1 MKAQYKL
8 VRMPNP
14 NKGEGE
20 EAAEKQPLHA
30 RLVSCGTM
38 RTKELVERVSEGSSF
53 TPAVLRGCLQALRDH
68 MLYYLEMGYNVE
80 LEGFGTFSLS
90 LHSKPVM
97 DKKKIRAEGITV
109 DGLNFRPCKELKRKL
124 IYIKVERSERV
135 ESDPTY
141 LSKEECERR
150 VFTYLEK
157 HSYLTQQIYISLC
170 QSSRTKASQDL
181 NRLVADGRLTCS
193 HFGRNKLYKKPKA

>member
-1 MKAQYKL
+1 
-8 VRMPNP
+8 MPNP
-14 NKGEGE
+14 NKGE

-30 RLVSCGTM
+30 RLVSCGTL
-38 RTKELVERVSEGSSF
+38 RTKELVERVGEVSSF

-68 MLYYLEMGYNVE
+68 MLNYLEMGYNVE

-124 IYIKVERSERV
+124 STIKV
-135 ESDPTY
+135 
-141 LSKEECERR
+141 
-150 VFTYLEK
+150 
-157 HSYLTQQIYISLC
+157 
-170 QSSRTKASQDL
+170 
-181 NRLVADGRLTCS
+181 
-193 HFGRNKLYKKPKA
+193 

>member
-20 EAAEKQPLHA
+20 AQKQPLHA
-30 RLVSCGTM
+30 RLVSCGTL
-38 RTKELVERVSEGSSF
+38 RTKELVERISVASSF
-53 TPAVLRGCLQALRDH
+53 TPGDLRGCLQALRDN
-68 MLYYLEMGYNVE
+68 MLSYLEMGYNVE

-124 IYIKVERSERV
+124 STIKVERSDRV

-141 LSKEECERR
+141 LSKEECEQR
-150 VFTYLEK
+150 VFSYLEQ
-157 HSYLTQQIYISLC
+157 HSNLTQQIYISLC
-170 QSSRTKASQDL
+170 HCSRAKASQDL
-181 NRLVADGRLTCS
+181 NRLVAEGRLVYSCV
-193 HFGRNKLYKKPKA
+193 GRNKLYKQPKE

>member
-14 NKGEGE
+14 NKGE

-38 RTKELVERVSEGSSF
+38 HTKELVERVGEASSF

-68 MLYYLEMGYNVE
+68 MLNYLEMGYNVE

-97 DKKKIRAEGITV
+97 DKKKIRAEGIKV

-124 IYIKVERSERV
+124 SSIQVERSDRV

-141 LSKEECERR
+141 FSKEECERR
-150 VFTYLEK
+150 VFTYLEN
-157 HSYLTQQIYISLC
+157 HSYLTQQIYINLC
-170 QSSRTKASQDL
+170 HCSRTKASQDL
-181 NRLVADGRLTCS
+181 NRLVAEGQLICS
-193 HFGRNKLYKKPKA
+193 HFGRNKLYKKPKN

>member
-14 NKGEGE
+14 HKDEK
-20 EAAEKQPLHA
+20 EAQKQPLHA
-30 RLVSCGTM
+30 RLVSCGTL
-38 RTKELVERVSEGSSF
+38 RTKELVERASEASSF
-53 TPAVLRGCLQALRDH
+53 TPGDLRGCLQSLRDT
-68 MLYYLEMGYNVE
+68 MLNYLELGYNVE

-97 DKKKIRAEGITV
+97 EKNKIRAEGITV

-124 IYIKVERSERV
+124 STIKVERSDRV

-141 LSKEECERR
+141 LSQEECERS
-150 VFTYLEK
+150 VFAYLEK

-170 QSSRTKASQDL
+170 HCSWAKASQDL
-181 NRLVADGRLTCS
+181 NRLVAEGRLICS
-193 HFGRNKLYKKPKA
+193 HFGRNKLYKKPKE

>member
-14 NKGEGE
+14 NKGE

-38 RTKELVERVSEGSSF
+38 HTK
-53 TPAVLRGCLQALRDH
+53 
-68 MLYYLEMGYNVE
+68 E

-97 DKKKIRAEGITV
+97 DKKKIRAEGIKV

-124 IYIKVERSERV
+124 SSIQVERSDRV

-150 VFTYLEK
+150 VFTYLEN
-157 HSYLTQQIYISLC
+157 HSYLTQQVYINLC
-170 QSSRTKASQDL
+170 HCSRTKASQDL
-181 NRLVADGRLTCS
+181 NRLVAEGQLICS
-193 HFGRNKLYKKPKA
+193 HFGRNKLYKKPKE